1 MSNLLNWSELPAGS
15 ATNYL
20 SVVDS
25 ANDDELKASVE
36 ACALKAIQLIESH
49 ITDDSLYLMFEWN
62 KEDCTLHAVLTDATK
77 SQDAPNSVTL
87 KLKALSNLE
96 NKFAGNEK
104 DQFMEEQAEKIIFW
118 LHDYFSTSTEFFRY
132 SLVAIFHSS
141 TRNNTRLL

>member
-1 MSNLLNWSELPAGS
+1 MSNLLTWSAQSTGS
-15 ATNYL
+15 ATHYL
-20 SVVDS
+20 SVVDCT
-25 ANDDELKASVE
+25 NDDELKASVE

-87 KLKALSNLE
+87 KLNALSNL
-96 NKFAGNEK
+96 KNELTG
-104 DQFMEEQAEKIIFW
+104 DEQDNFMEEKVEKILFW
-118 LHDYFSTSTEFFRY
+118 LHDYFSTSAEFFRY
-132 SLVAIFHSS
+132 SLVSIFHSS